1 MSRRAWTGRAWTVS
15 RRPGQGMDGVKGGMD
30 RQGMDGVK
38 EARAPPPL
46 WLAERP

>member
-1 MSRRAWTGRAWTVS
+1 
-15 RRPGQGMDGVKGGMD
+15 MDGVKGGMD